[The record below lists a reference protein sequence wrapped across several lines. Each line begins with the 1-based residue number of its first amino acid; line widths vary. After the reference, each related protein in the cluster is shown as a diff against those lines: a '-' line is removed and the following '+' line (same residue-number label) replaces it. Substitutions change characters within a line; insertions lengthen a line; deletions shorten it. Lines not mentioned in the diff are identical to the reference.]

1 MDRKEVILGLILALF
16 LAVFIA
22 PFASQLPDGLEK
34 ATQGK
39 GFLSKM
45 QVPRGGQIKPLVL
58 SPIPD
63 YHWPGIKNE
72 KIAAAISGLAGT
84 LAVFIIGYLA
94 AAVLKKGKPHKPRW
108 KL

>member
-1 MDRKEVILGLILALF
+1 MFAMDKKEVILGLILALF

-39 GFLSKM
+39 GFLGKT
-45 QVPRGGQIKPLVL
+45 QVKPLV
-58 SPIPD
+58 SAPIPD
-63 YHWPGIKNE
+63 YHWPGIKN
-72 KIAAAISGLAGT
+72 KKMAAAISGLAGT

-94 AAVLKKGKPHKPRW
+94 AAALKRGKPHKPRP

>member
-1 MDRKEVILGLILALF
+1 MDKKEVIFGLILALF

-22 PFASQLPDGLEK
+22 PFASQLPDGLAK
-34 ATQGK
+34 AAQGK

-45 QVPRGGQIKPLVL
+45 QVPRRGQVKPLVL
-58 SPIPD
+58 RPIPD

-72 KIAAAISGLAGT
+72 KMAVAISGLAGT

-94 AAVLKKGKPHKPRW
+94 AVALKKGKLHKG
-108 KL
+108 